1 MNLSIAA
8 ILCSILATASAGAVS
23 IIGSIL
29 QVLALTVGRIVS
41 GPLEMAIVQT
51 VAKTFCDALMWV
63 EQRMEDERVFL
74 TDDVL

>member
-1 MNLSIAA
+1 
-8 ILCSILATASAGAVS
+8 
-23 IIGSIL
+23 
-29 QVLALTVGRIVS
+29 
-41 GPLEMAIVQT
+41 MAIVQT